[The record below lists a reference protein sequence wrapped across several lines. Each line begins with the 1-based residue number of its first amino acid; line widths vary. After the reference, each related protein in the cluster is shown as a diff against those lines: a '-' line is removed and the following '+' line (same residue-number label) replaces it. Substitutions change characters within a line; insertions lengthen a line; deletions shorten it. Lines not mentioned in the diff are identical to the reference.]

1 MKDISGE
8 RLAAGR
14 AHEPHDRQYGTG
26 WFSPLNVRI
35 ASDDLQ
41 CFALEIGEF
50 TEQAIKPTRGFLL
63 AKLHKWRPMAQH
75 RFEQCVM
82 PHI

>member
-8 RLAAGR
+8 RLAAER

-26 WFSPLNVRI
+26 RFLPSKVRI

-41 CFALEIGEF
+41 CFALEMSEGSL
-50 TEQAIKPTRGFLL
+50 Q
-63 AKLHKWRPMAQH
+63 LHL
-75 RFEQCVM
+75 
-82 PHI
+82 II